1 MPEDDDDAGLMQ
13 RLAGGDD
20 SALSPLMRRWKT
32 PVIRF
37 AYRYLG
43 NTADAEE
50 VAAETFV
57 KVHRH
62 RGRFRPSRGKFST
75 WLFAIAAN
83 EAKMR
88 LRWRRRHPE
97 TLEEDP
103 QAQSPEGGGGRTPS
117 GEADLHELGVALQD
131 AIGQLPHDLRATF
144 LLYEVEGLS
153 YRDAAS
159 SLGCS
164 EKAIERRLARARDLL
179 KEVLAA
185 SWGTR
190 SEFV

>member
-1 MPEDDDDAGLMQ
+1 MPEEDDDARLMLQLAAGTDAALTQLM
-13 RLAGGDD
+13 G
-20 SALSPLMRRWKT
+20 RWKT

-62 RGRFRPSRGKFST
+62 RARFRPSRGKFST

-88 LRWRRRHPE
+88 LRWRKRHPE
-97 TLEEDP
+97 SLEEDP
-103 QAQSPEGGGGRTPS
+103 QDRSPEATGGRTPS
-117 GEADLHELGVALQD
+117 GEADLHELGTALQN
-131 AIGQLPHDLRATF
+131 AIGKLPHDLRAAF
-144 LLYEVEGLS
+144 VLYEIEGLS
-153 YRDAAS
+153 YRDAAR
-159 SLGCS
+159 SLRCS
-164 EKAIERRLARARDLL
+164 EKAVERRLARARDRLRETL
-179 KEVLAA
+179 KA
-185 SWGTR
+185 SWGTQT
-190 SEFV
+190 